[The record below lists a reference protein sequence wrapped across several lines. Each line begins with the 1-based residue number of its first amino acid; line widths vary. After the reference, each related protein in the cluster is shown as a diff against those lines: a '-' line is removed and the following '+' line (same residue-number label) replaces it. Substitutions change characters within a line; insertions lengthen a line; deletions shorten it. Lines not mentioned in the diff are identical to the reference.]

1 MRHLRPLC
9 SVLTLALVLAHAPHF
24 THAQG
29 ASAGG
34 LAAAPA
40 AGAGATPAAGAA
52 AGPELSAQSIAS
64 SVGGG
69 SLGTVQTG
77 GSPLPCTIWLHTLS
91 FLQSALS
98 SAAAVFSTG
107 QSVESA
113 GRRTLL
119 MLLSDTCA
127 GISATP
133 ELTQSITKPPLKAVP
148 ITVTPVAAPP
158 AKPTPRGGLATCTFN
173 VKGTRES
180 LTMVVD
186 AAVSTTQ

>member
-9 SVLTLALVLAHAPHF
+9 GLLTLALVLAHAPSF
-24 THAQG
+24 TNAQG

-77 GSPLPCTIWLHTLS
+77 TS
-91 FLQSALS
+91 
-98 SAAAVFSTG
+98 
-107 QSVESA
+107 
-113 GRRTLL
+113 
-119 MLLSDTCA
+119 
-127 GISATP
+127 
-133 ELTQSITKPPLKAVP
+133 
-148 ITVTPVAAPP
+148 
-158 AKPTPRGGLATCTFN
+158 
-173 VKGTRES
+173 
-180 LTMVVD
+180 
-186 AAVSTTQ
+186 